1 MAISP
6 PSDLVLDVVRAANP
20 VDVEAAQ
27 ARLKTSRMA
36 FAANSLAEKGAGFGA
51 AVDILS
57 SAASKAG
64 LGNVAPATVAAG
76 TEVPTVYKQFEASV
90 LQNFVKSMLPSDS
103 EAVYGKGNA
112 GEIWKS
118 MLAEQ
123 IGDVMSEGGGIGIA
137 QQMYSKELAAHR
149 GTNQTSAIANDD
161 DRRVAMNMV
170 TDLERRTL
178 GISSTHNNEKIT

>member
-27 ARLKTSRMA
+27 ARLKTSRAA
-36 FAANSLAEKGAGFGA
+36 FAATSLAEKGAGFGA

-64 LGNVAPATVAAG
+64 LGNVVPETA
-76 TEVPTVYKQFEASV
+76 TEVPKVYKQFEASV

-149 GTNQTSAIANDD
+149 GANQTLAIPNDD

-178 GISSTHNNEKIT
+178 GISSTNNEKIT